1 MVYLQRI
8 NSLLISNLLFYQ
20 NNPNNVRILIIIL
33 ELIYTTY
40 NSITPFIKNYLKEFL
55 NLGIESNN
63 TYLANT
69 YLQKYQ
75 IKNLNSKV
83 EGIIVDK
90 A

>member
-63 TYLANT
+63 AYLANT